1 MLAKLLAFI
10 YYSPGE
16 FEDFFVGLAADPS
29 EVNCDGSIMLSKEYF
44 TISKAES
51 GDVALEVI
59 RYHTRLGCNGDSIP
73 AYTTRRY
80 VYLYCKNVQITA

>member
-1 MLAKLLAFI
+1 MNRSLMLAKLLAFI

-29 EVNCDGSIMLSKEYF
+29 EVNCDGNIMLSKEYF

-51 GDVALEVI
+51 GDAALEVI
-59 RYHTRLGCNGDSIP
+59 RYLTLFAAFCIYSRFSL
-73 AYTTRRY
+73 
-80 VYLYCKNVQITA
+80 